1 MELEAHTRLVSLR
14 AVTDQA
20 AALPRRALAGSAAGK
35 ALEALTLAGLVVLVP
50 RALGPAD
57 YGGFAV
63 ALAVAT
69 GIATA
74 TGIGGPAL
82 FAHVLAPLRRAAA
95 RRGAGARA
103 AGGGRPARCS
113 RCWQARPRA
122 GGAARAGLA

>member
-1 MELEAHTRLVSLR
+1 VTQR
-14 AVTDQA
+14 AV

-35 ALEALTLAGLVVLVP
+35 ALEALTLAGLVALVP

-57 YGGFAV
+57 YGAFAV

-82 FAHVLAPLRRAAA
+82 FARALAPLAAPPAARSRRPSIVARRRHARRSGRRA
-95 RRGAGARA
+95 RRRDT
-103 AGGGRPARCS
+103 RRS
-113 RCWQARPRA
+113 PRA
-122 GGAARAGLA
+122 LRWRSRTR